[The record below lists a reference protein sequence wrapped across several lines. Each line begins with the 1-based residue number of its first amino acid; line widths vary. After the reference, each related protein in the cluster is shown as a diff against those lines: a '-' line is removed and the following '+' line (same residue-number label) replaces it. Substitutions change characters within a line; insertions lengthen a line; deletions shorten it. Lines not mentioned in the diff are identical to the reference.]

1 MNVVILDG
9 YAANPGD
16 LSWDAIAA
24 LCGHNLTVFDR
35 TPREKVV
42 ERALG
47 MQAVLTNKA
56 VLDADALA
64 QLPDLRYIGII
75 ATGYNTVDVAA
86 ARDRKIPV
94 CNAPGYGRD
103 SVAQHVFALLLELSN
118 QVGLHARSTA
128 AGEWSAHPDWTYQ
141 QAPMTELAGKTLGIV
156 GLGEI
161 GSQVARI
168 ALAFGMQVLAN
179 SRSPKDL
186 PGVERVTRE
195 QLFAQSDVVSLNCP
209 LTEENRAFVN
219 AALLRTMKPTA
230 FLINTARGPLIDE
243 VALAQVLNEG
253 CLAGAGLDVLSE
265 EPPAINHP
273 LFQAKNCIIT
283 PHNAWGTR
291 ESRARLISIVAEN
304 LRAFL
309 AGAPVNVV
317 NAL

>member
-42 ERALG
+42 ERARG

-86 ARDRKIPV
+86 ARAREIPV

-128 AGEWSAHPDWTYQ
+128 AGEWSANPDWTYQ
-141 QAPMTELAGKTLGIV
+141 KAPMTELAGKTLGIV

-209 LTEENRAFVN
+209 LTEENRTFVN

-243 VALAQVLNEG
+243 VALAQALNEG

-291 ESRARLISIVAEN
+291 ESRARLIGIVAAN